1 MTSRCYFT
9 KMDVTLYPTIIINVS
24 FLVKSKVILIFVLL
38 YDKNRTE
45 FKKRRNS
52 MKAVV
57 TLSSKNQIAIPK
69 AARKKLAIG
78 PGDQLILDVER
89 DSLIL
94 KPKPKS
100 YTKHLRGLHKTVWS
114 ELNATDYV
122 RKERET
128 WEEK

>member
-1 MTSRCYFT
+1 
-9 KMDVTLYPTIIINVS
+9 
-24 FLVKSKVILIFVLL
+24 
-38 YDKNRTE
+38 
-45 FKKRRNS
+45 

-78 PGDQLILDVER
+78 PGDQLILDVEK

-100 YTKHLRGLHKTVWS
+100 YTKHLRGLHKAVW
-114 ELNATDYV
+114 EGLDATEYGSSSLFSSY
-122 RKERET
+122 RNYLQRFGKGN
-128 WEEK
+128 K

>member
-1 MTSRCYFT
+1 
-9 KMDVTLYPTIIINVS
+9 
-24 FLVKSKVILIFVLL
+24 
-38 YDKNRTE
+38 
-45 FKKRRNS
+45 

-69 AARKKLAIG
+69 AARKMLAIG
-78 PGDQLILDVER
+78 PGDQLILDIEK

-114 ELNATDYV
+114 GLNVPDYI

-128 WEEK
+128 WEDQ

>member
-1 MTSRCYFT
+1 
-9 KMDVTLYPTIIINVS
+9 
-24 FLVKSKVILIFVLL
+24 VILVFALL
-38 YDKNRTE
+38 FDRNRID
-45 FKKRRNS
+45 FKRRKNS

-69 AARKKLAIG
+69 SARKKLAIG
-78 PGDQLILDVER
+78 PGDQLILDVEK

-100 YTKHLRGLHKTVWS
+100 YTKHLRGLHKDVW
-114 ELNATDYV
+114 EGLEAAEYI
-122 RKERET
+122 RKERDA

>member
-1 MTSRCYFT
+1 MFYF
-9 KMDVTLYPTIIINVS
+9 VL
-24 FLVKSKVILIFVLL
+24 KSKIDLS
-38 YDKNRTE
+38 E
-45 FKKRRNS
+45 RRFL

-69 AARKKLAIG
+69 SARKKLAIG
-78 PGDQLILDVER
+78 PGDQLILDVEK

-100 YTKHLRGLHKTVWS
+100 YTKHLRGLHKDVW
-114 ELNATDYV
+114 EGLDATEYV
-122 RKERET
+122 RKERKA